1 MGRMD
6 VRIGIAESSQVI
18 EVELGNDTDRDALKS
33 QIEEAVAGSSEVLWL
48 TDRKGKDLAVPAQRI
63 AFIELGT
70 TDTERWFGFGA

>member
-1 MGRMD
+1 MD

-18 EVELGNDTDRDALKS
+18 EVELDNDTDRDALKS
-33 QIEEAVAGSSEVLWL
+33 QIEAAVAGSSEVLWL

-70 TDTERWFGFGA
+70 TDTERRIGFGA

>member
-1 MGRMD
+1 MD

-18 EVELGNDTDRDALKS
+18 EVELDNDTDRDALKS
-33 QIEEAVAGSSEVLWL
+33 RIESAVAGSSEVLWL

-70 TDTERWFGFGA
+70 TDTERRIGFGA